1 MTPYMNPLTHQ
12 FHNEVHMLPKPNVK
26 GLTIN
31 LYHELSHL
39 VPGTNDDHGYDL
51 QVLLDLAVKHSAA
64 AIIHAANGDT
74 RETFL
79 E

>member
-26 GLTIN
+26 GLTIS